1 MSKKKYTAE
10 EFGEIIQAALQGY
23 TNWLQAG
30 KMTFTEF
37 VIFENVL
44 LKIEEALKDLE
55 SSDYKLEQED
65 D

>member
-1 MSKKKYTAE
+1 MNEKKYTAE
-10 EFGEIIQAALQGY
+10 EFGEIIQAALKGY
-23 TNWLQAG
+23 MNWLQAG

-44 LKIEEALKDLE
+44 LKIEAALKDLE
-55 SSDYKLEQED
+55 SLDDKLEQED